1 MPTPRMSST
10 FKQADQTTFASS
22 GTFAAGGSSGTMKAV
37 VMGTISDNAGA
48 YYVNVNGFTVTA
60 KTSIDAPIQVG
71 DMVYVQKSG
80 AGWLISGTA

>member
-22 GTFAAGGSSGTMKAV
+22 GTFAKDNPTTHKAAV
-37 VMGTISDNAGA
+37 TGAISDNAGS
-48 YYVNVNGFTVTA
+48 YYVNVDGFTVLA

-71 DMVYVQKSG
+71 DMVSVRRST
-80 AGWLISGTA
+80 AGWLITGTV